1 MMKSQLNYYD
11 TSKPFYKY
19 FDNTGHYHKDAGRDD
34 PGEEYRL
41 VESLRLYAEAARVAS
56 GYRYD
61 TKDCLQLMKHM
72 SSVALLIAK
81 DILLLP
87 QKNNGGNGNGK
98 DCSSSGRVWQHR
110 ENAVAAVTWMIG
122 FFDSLLFWEEKEQ
135 STFVEVL
142 SIQHKHF
149 MSKLVQLFSA
159 DVRVLA
165 FAKIHSQEKV
175 EGATAI
181 LENQLIYFNN
191 PRSKRLAKDSL
202 LVAALMKEKVVIRE
216 LELALPSNDE
226 GRGARRRKR
235 ARV

>member
-1 MMKSQLNYYD
+1 MPYLIHSTNY
-11 TSKPFYKY
+11 FG
-19 FDNTGHYHKDAGRDD
+19 NIGHYHKDAGRDD
-34 PGEEYRL
+34 PREEYRL

-81 DILLLP
+81 DILLMP
-87 QKNNGGNGNGK
+87 QKNNGGNGNVK

-110 ENAVAAVTWMIG
+110 DNAVAAVTWMIG

-142 SIQHKHF
+142 NIQHKNF
-149 MSKLVQLFSA
+149 ISKLAQLFP
-159 DVRVLA
+159 DNVRAHA
-165 FAKIHSQEKV
+165 FAKIHSPEDEV
-175 EGATAI
+175 DGAEVI

-216 LELALPSNDE
+216 LELALPSNGG
-226 GRGARRRKR
+226 GRSARRRKK